1 VYKLTLILK
10 YLRKRRIAW
19 VSLIAVMLCTT
30 MVLVVISV
38 MGGWLRMFKES
49 FHGLSGDVIVH
60 GESLAGFPY
69 YQEMIDELEK
79 RPEIAAVV
87 PTIETFGLININDL
101 KKDGVAVIGYPIDR
115 IGKVNKFPVSLYRQY
130 QQYIDDAKSSTQT
143 SADREKLMK
152 DADWHA
158 GHPTFDKPLEPDAYR
173 SLVAHKAGDPATWPG
188 MIVGSGL
195 LGYHKEKNGDDMV
208 RYEGLYGLWVDLLV
222 LPINGDDTRINLEQD
237 KSERRYWIVDDSR
250 TKIWQSDNH
259 NVYVPFDVLQH
270 DLGMDQTQYKDAD
283 TGQMI
288 TQPAR
293 TRDLQVA
300 VKPGVSLEAAKQVV
314 QLVVDDIHAKH
325 EKADVAWTQGMIDP
339 YPIDVETWEESQQ
352 TFITAI
358 EHEKVLVTV
367 LFSLISVVAIFL
379 IFCIF
384 YMIVVEKTKDI
395 GIIKSVGA
403 TSSGVA
409 AIFLGYGFAIGVCG
423 GFMGLL
429 LGYLIVHNINYLHTE
444 MGKLLGIQIW
454 NPEVYAFDTIPNT
467 MDPKEV
473 SIIVGIA
480 VISSVLG
487 ALLPAMRAARM
498 NPVEAL
504 RFE

>member
-1 VYKLTLILK
+1 M
-10 YLRKRRIAW
+10 A
-19 VSLIAVMLCTT
+19 
-30 MVLVVISV
+30 
-38 MGGWLRMFKES
+38 
-49 FHGLSGDVIVH
+49 
-60 GESLAGFPY
+60 
-69 YQEMIDELEK
+69 DELQK

-87 PTIETFGLININDL
+87 PTIETFGLININDRV
-101 KKDGVAVIGYPIDR
+101 KDGVAVIGYPIDQ
-115 IGKVNKFPVSLYRQY
+115 IGKVNRFPESLYRQHQEY
-130 QQYIDDAKSSTQT
+130 LDDADTGT
-143 SADREKLMK
+143 HTPAERDKLRQE
-152 DADWHA
+152 AAWHA
-158 GHPTFDKPLEPDAYR
+158 AHPTFDKPLAPEAYR

-188 MIVGSGL
+188 IIVGAGVLGL
-195 LGYHKEKNGDDMV
+195 HKEENGQDME
-208 RYEGLYGLWVDLLV
+208 RPEGLYELWVDLLV
-222 LPINGDDTRINLEQD
+222 LPISGDDARINLEQD
-237 KSERRYWIVDDSR
+237 KSERRYWIVDDSH
-250 TKIWQSDNH
+250 TKIWQSDSH
-259 NVYVPFDVLQH
+259 NVYVPFEQLQH
-270 DLGMDQTQYKDAD
+270 DLGMDQGQYKDAD
-283 TGQMI
+283 SGQTI

-293 TRDLQVA
+293 TRDLQVS
-300 VKPGVSLEAAKQVV
+300 VKPGVSLEAAKEVV
-314 QLVVDDIHAKH
+314 RLVVEGIQTKH
-325 EKADVAWTQGMIDP
+325 QQADLAAGRPMTEA
-339 YPIDVETWEESQQ
+339 YPIDVETWEESQE

-395 GIIKSVGA
+395 GILKSVGA

-409 AIFLGYGFAIGVCG
+409 AIFLGYGLAIGICG

-429 LGYLIVHNINYLHTE
+429 LGYLIVHNINFLHTE

-467 MDPKEV
+467 MDPKEAT
-473 SIIVGIA
+473 IIVAIA

-487 ALLPAMRAARM
+487 ATLPAIAAARM